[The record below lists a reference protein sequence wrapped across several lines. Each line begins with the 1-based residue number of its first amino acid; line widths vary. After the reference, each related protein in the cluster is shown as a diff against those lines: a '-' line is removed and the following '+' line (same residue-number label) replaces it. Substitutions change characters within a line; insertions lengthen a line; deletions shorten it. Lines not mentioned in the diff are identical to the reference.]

1 MSRLPPIPD
10 DKLNDTQ
17 RKVVDAIKSGP
28 RGRVGGPFPALLRNP
43 DLAGR
48 VAHLGEL
55 LRFGTSLP
63 PRLSELAILLT
74 ARAWTA
80 QYEWYAHAKLARQG
94 GLSDS
99 IIEAIRQKQ
108 RPAAMQ
114 ADETIVYDFCSELH
128 ANRKVGD
135 KAYQVAKAA
144 FGEAGV
150 VELLAIS
157 GYYVLVSMVLNVA
170 QVPLPEGEPVPLAD

>member
-1 MSRLPPIPD
+1 MSRLPPLPD
-10 DKLNDTQ
+10 DKLTDAQ
-17 RKVVDAIKSGP
+17 RKVVEAIKSGP

-63 PRLSELAILLT
+63 PRLSELAILVT
-74 ARAWTA
+74 ARTWKA

-94 GLSDS
+94 GLSDA
-99 IIEAIRQKQ
+99 IIEAIRRNEKPTGMQ
-108 RPAAMQ
+108 PDEAA
-114 ADETIVYDFCSELH
+114 VYNLCTELH
-128 ANRKVGD
+128 RTHGVSDQTYATARD
-135 KAYQVAKAA
+135 L

-150 VELLAIS
+150 VELIAIS

-170 QVPLPEGEPVPLAD
+170 QVPLPEGEPLPLAD